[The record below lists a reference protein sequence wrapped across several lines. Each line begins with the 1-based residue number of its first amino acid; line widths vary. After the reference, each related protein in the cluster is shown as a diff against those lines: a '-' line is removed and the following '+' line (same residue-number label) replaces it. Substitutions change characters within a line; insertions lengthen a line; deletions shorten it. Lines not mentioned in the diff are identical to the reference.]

1 MALDLNDPKAVDY
14 SSKIPLFPFEAY
26 GDFDFDVIS
35 YIESGE
41 AGSDKNKGDK
51 EFDLATVR
59 VVASS
64 SDSIKVGDLYGFF
77 FQTGG
82 NGMSVKSRPYRA
94 AELRNFHKAVL
105 KVPSTDRGFDGNAAR
120 KALLVEDLSAGG
132 NTVHLHTQKG
142 SEIEGKPGT
151 FYRNDTW
158 SATA

>member
-1 MALDLNDPKAVDY
+1 MALDLNDPKCIDY
-14 SSKIPLFPFEAY
+14 SSKIPLFPFDAY
-26 GDFDFDVIS
+26 GDFEFALVS

-41 AGSDKNKGDK
+41 AGSEKNKGEK

-59 VVASS
+59 VVNSTAEG
-64 SDSIKVGDLYGFF
+64 IKEGDLYGFF

-105 KVPSTDRGFDGNAAR
+105 KVDPTDRTFDGNAAR
-120 KALLVEDLSAGG
+120 KTLLVSELDGTDNVRLK
-132 NTVHLHTQKG
+132 TQKG

-158 SATA
+158 TAA